1 MNGSPKL
8 KLQNLKL
15 NDLKQLLKTEALN
28 SCDEYPRSELW
39 KLMMVLHDESFL
51 NKFGKSS
58 FAKCESKYERTIPR
72 IAEAFDQSG

>member
-15 NDLKQLLKTEALN
+15 NDLKQLLKTEAIN
-28 SCDEYPRSELW
+28 SCNEYPRSELW
-39 KLMMVLHDESFL
+39 KLMMVLHNESFL

-58 FAKCESKYERTIPR
+58 LQNVNLNTRKQICSHWWSLEK
-72 IAEAFDQSG
+72 SG